1 MCLSHLHLSV
11 LYFLV
16 NYIEHPTYV
25 TMVCYYIINGFT
37 GGDEFVTAMLEA
49 ERLDIPV
56 RLGDA
61 PQTDTLNSIKNVMS
75 AEVFD
80 PLKVVQG
87 ASLLVS
93 RRQLCTST
101 ILFLFHT

>member
-1 MCLSHLHLSV
+1 
-11 LYFLV
+11 
-16 NYIEHPTYV
+16 
-25 TMVCYYIINGFT
+25 MVCYYIINGFT